1 MLLDYVLHLQTPEL
15 LEAGDE
21 VEYALEGFFSTV
33 LSLLLSLSVCV
44 FIIISNYLIYI
55 LPCSSLISSFSL
67 KVPL

>member
-33 LSLLLSLSVCV
+33 LSLSVVSVCLCV
-44 FIIISNYLIYI
+44 YYHF
-55 LPCSSLISSFSL
+55 
-67 KVPL
+67 